1 MYYYLICLQ
10 SKPSLYKYRVMTD
23 SLPRS
28 WFAPKIIYEQ
38 IQYYFP
44 MCQSKIRIASGYFTI
59 NGWDLIR
66 DVVKGKYVDLLVG
79 INERTKRQDEGY
91 AQRLLIQEITKDL
104 ATASSAGNRRQAV
117 ADLVEKIRRGEFRLV
132 DARAM
137 KHHAKLYLVD
147 CKVAIVTSAN
157 LTKHGLIEQVEDGAR
172 LTQKQEVI
180 KLVNK
185 FDGYFAEAV
194 DLTQRLLKAL
204 EDWLKLASP
213 WDIYLKTLLAF
224 EDLEIDNKYTP
235 PTNYQRAMIAEALQ
249 KISDHSGVMLVASTG
264 LGKTVVATHIALK
277 LFRADEIL
285 HVLIIGPKLV
295 KRQWQFEFLDA
306 GIPQTYIGCQALDKE
321 DPSYDCNLDQFI
333 EIEEKINKQWL
344 IIIDECHLF
353 RNCHDSAEGPR
364 RRSFQRLISRIKK
377 SGCKVLLLTGSPYS
391 KDIRNLNHQLLLL
404 PHTAEIET
412 LSDKQNNKNFN
423 WHTDSIKG
431 FINLPVVSQLTTPY
445 VAQQYGQ
452 KLETGILIEFGQQK
466 RYIPLVKLY
475 RVNFHLFM
483 ESEIFQVFMD
493 GCFTVKDPPESRK
506 FIETQAEVAW
516 SSSPWALREIIK
528 KVINTPGK
536 PNLSYEFEFKMSQ
549 FQRREILQPLLSRLN
564 KMQFTEDY
572 KLASLC
578 KILQETHSSNKKV
591 IIFCE
596 RRATVAYL
604 VKAINILFDHL
615 RVFGTIKYTIKQ
627 EKGEYVPMSDR
638 DIFQAIKKFA
648 PIANRAEG
656 KYEETY
662 EVFIST
668 DAHGVGI
675 NLQDAPVVINYDLA
689 WTAIEPTQRA
699 GRVLRPWIEPRTVE
713 LYTFVPLLEG
723 HALRD
728 LGIPKRYSN
737 LTNRH
742 SQSQEI
748 MELPVL
754 SINEKEEVNFFNN
767 TSKVT
772 IQSGL
777 LDLEALVE
785 DNVSPFYHHAS
796 KLYNNRDYARNIR
809 DDIISAKI
817 YSGLTILIY
826 VLFKYKDEYKWT
838 FYNPKSKSLQ
848 NKSRNQ
854 LLDLLQ
860 CEQNTELAIVNADE
874 IEELSYACIKEWCK
888 QNDAD
893 LDDVVREC
901 AMYLKPAR
909 KSNNY
914 DDFESLARY

>member
-1 MYYYLICLQ
+1 
-10 SKPSLYKYRVMTD
+10 MTD
-23 SLPRS
+23 SLPIS

-44 MCQSKIRIASGYFTI
+44 KCQSKIRIATGYFTV
-59 NGWDLIR
+59 NAWDQIR

-79 INERTKRQDEGY
+79 INERTKRQDEGN

-104 ATASSAGNRRQAV
+104 ATGSSVGNRRQAV
-117 ADLVEKIRRGEFRLV
+117 ADLVEKIRRGQFRLV

-137 KHHAKLYLVD
+137 KHHGKLYLVD

-157 LTKHGLIEQVEDGAR
+157 LTKHGLIEQVEAGNILAQND
-172 LTQKQEVI
+172 EVI
-180 KLVNK
+180 KFVK
-185 FDGYFAEAV
+185 EFDGYFAEAV

-224 EDLEIDNKYTP
+224 EDVEIDNKYTP

-249 KISDHSGVMLVASTG
+249 KISDHSGVILVASTG

-277 LFRADEIL
+277 LFRADKII

-295 KRQWQFEFLDA
+295 KRQWESEFMDA
-306 GIPQTYIGCQALDKE
+306 GIPQTYIGYQALDKE
-321 DPSYDCNLDQFI
+321 DPNHDRNLEHFI

-412 LSDKQNNKNFN
+412 LSDKQNKKNFN
-423 WHTDSIKG
+423 WQTDSIKG
-431 FINLPVVSQLTTPY
+431 FINLPIVSQLTTPY
-445 VAQQYGQ
+445 VAQQYGK

-483 ESEIFQVFMD
+483 ESEISQVFRD

-516 SSSPWALREIIK
+516 ASSPWALREIIK

-536 PNLSYEFEFKMSQ
+536 PNLSYDFEFKMSQ
-549 FQRREILQPLLSRLN
+549 SQRREILQPLLNRLN
-564 KMQFTEDY
+564 KIQFPDDQ

-578 KILQETHSSNKKV
+578 KILQEVHSINKKV

-604 VKAINILFDHL
+604 VKAINALLDHL
-615 RVFGTIKYTIKQ
+615 RVFGTIKQ
-627 EKGEYVPMSDR
+627 GKGQYLSMSDR

-648 PIANRAEG
+648 PVANRAEG

-662 EVFIST
+662 EVFILT

-675 NLQDAPVVINYDLA
+675 NLQDAPIVINYDLA

-713 LYTFVPLLEG
+713 LYTFVPPLKSD
-723 HALRD
+723 ALRD
-728 LGIPKRYSN
+728 LGIAKR
-737 LTNRH
+737 
-742 SQSQEI
+742 
-748 MELPVL
+748 
-754 SINEKEEVNFFNN
+754 
-767 TSKVT
+767 
-772 IQSGL
+772 
-777 LDLEALVE
+777 
-785 DNVSPFYHHAS
+785 
-796 KLYNNRDYARNIR
+796 
-809 DDIISAKI
+809 
-817 YSGLTILIY
+817 
-826 VLFKYKDEYKWT
+826 
-838 FYNPKSKSLQ
+838 
-848 NKSRNQ
+848 
-854 LLDLLQ
+854 
-860 CEQNTELAIVNADE
+860 
-874 IEELSYACIKEWCK
+874 
-888 QNDAD
+888 
-893 LDDVVREC
+893 
-901 AMYLKPAR
+901 
-909 KSNNY
+909 
-914 DDFESLARY
+914 

>member
-1 MYYYLICLQ
+1 MQ
-10 SKPSLYKYRVMTD
+10 QV
-23 SLPRS
+23 
-28 WFAPKIIYEQ
+28 E
-38 IQYYFP
+38 
-44 MCQSKIRIASGYFTI
+44 
-59 NGWDLIR
+59 
-66 DVVKGKYVDLLVG
+66 
-79 INERTKRQDEGY
+79 
-91 AQRLLIQEITKDL
+91 
-104 ATASSAGNRRQAV
+104 AGNPLSRKKEIV
-117 ADLVEKIRRGEFRLV
+117 KL
-132 DARAM
+132 
-137 KHHAKLYLVD
+137 AK
-147 CKVAIVTSAN
+147 
-157 LTKHGLIEQVEDGAR
+157 
-172 LTQKQEVI
+172 
-180 KLVNK
+180 K
-185 FDGYFAEAV
+185 FDEYFAEAV
-194 DLTQRLLKAL
+194 DLTERLLKAL

-224 EDLEIDNKYTP
+224 EDVELDNRYTP

-249 KISDHSGVMLVASTG
+249 KISDHNGVMLVASTG
-264 LGKTVVATHIALK
+264 LGKTVVATHIALT
-277 LFRADEIL
+277 LFRADKIL
-285 HVLIIGPKLV
+285 HILIIGPKLV
-295 KRQWQFEFLDA
+295 KRQWESEFIDA

-321 DPSYDCNLDQFI
+321 DPSDDCNLEHFI

-364 RRSFQRLISRIKK
+364 RRSFQRLISRIQE

-412 LSDKQNNKNFN
+412 LSDKQNKKNFN

-452 KLETGILIEFGQQK
+452 KLENGVLIEFGQQK

-483 ESEIFQVFMD
+483 ESEISQVFRD
-493 GCFTVKDPPESRK
+493 GCFNVIDPPESRK

-516 SSSPWALREIIK
+516 VSSPWALREIIK

-536 PNLSYEFEFKMSQ
+536 RNLSYDFEFEMSQ
-549 FQRREILQPLLSRLN
+549 FQRREILEPLLSRLN
-564 KMQFTEDY
+564 QMQFTDDH

-578 KILQETHSSNKKV
+578 SFLQEVHSNNKKV

-596 RRATVAYL
+596 RRATVVYL
-604 VKAINILFDHL
+604 VRAVNALLPYMRI
-615 RVFGTIKYTIKQ
+615 FGTMKRTSKEGKSQ
-627 EKGEYVPMSDR
+627 YVPKSDR
-638 DIFQAIKKFA
+638 EILQAIKKFA
-648 PIANRAEG
+648 PVANRAEG

-662 EVFIST
+662 DVFIST

-713 LYTFVPLLEG
+713 LYTFVPPLEG
-723 HALRD
+723 DPLRD
-728 LGIPKRYSN
+728 LGIAKRYSN
-737 LTNRH
+737 LANRH

-754 SINEKEEVNFFNN
+754 STNEQEEVNFFNN
-767 TSKVT
+767 ASKVT
-772 IQSGL
+772 IQSGV
-777 LDLEALVE
+777 LDLEALV
-785 DNVSPFYHHAS
+785 DDKISPYYHHAS
-796 KLYNNRDYARNIR
+796 KLYSNRDYARKIR

-817 YSGLTILIY
+817 YSGRTILIY
-826 VLFKYKDEYKWT
+826 VLFKYENEYKWAV
-838 FYNPKSKSLQ
+838 FEPKLKSLR
-848 NKSRNQ
+848 NISRNQ
-854 LLDLLQ
+854 LLDWLR
-860 CEQNTELAIVNADE
+860 CEKNTERALVNADE
-874 IEELSYACIKEWCK
+874 IEELSYACIKKWCK
-888 QNDAD
+888 QNDAS

-901 AMYLKPAR
+901 AIYLKPA
-909 KSNNY
+909 NEI

>member
-1 MYYYLICLQ
+1 MI
-10 SKPSLYKYRVMTD
+10 D
-23 SLPRS
+23 SPPKS
-28 WFAPKIIYEQ
+28 WFAPKIIYDQ

-44 MCQSKIRIASGYFTI
+44 TCQSKIRIASGWFTV

-66 DVVKGKYVDLLVG
+66 GVVKGKYVDLLVG
-79 INERTKRQDEGY
+79 INERTQRQDERH
-91 AQRLLIQEITKDL
+91 AQHLLIQEIKKDL
-104 ATASSAGNRRQAV
+104 ATGSSPGNRRQAV
-117 ADLVEKIRRGEFRLV
+117 ADLVDKIRTGQFRIV
-132 DARAM
+132 DARAR
-137 KHHAKLYLVD
+137 KHHAKLYFVD
-147 CKVAIVTSAN
+147 CKVVIITSAN
-157 LTKHGLIEQVEDGAR
+157 LTKHGLIQQVEAGNPLSR
-172 LTQKQEVI
+172 KKEIV
-180 KLVNK
+180 KLVKK
-185 FDGYFAEAV
+185 FDRYFAEAV

-224 EDLEIDNKYTP
+224 EDVEIDNKYTP

-264 LGKTVVATHIALK
+264 LGKTVVATHLALK
-277 LFRADEIL
+277 LFRANEII

-295 KRQWQFEFLDA
+295 KRQWQSEFMDA
-306 GIPQTYIGCQALDKE
+306 GIPQTYIGYQALDKE
-321 DPSYDCNLDQFI
+321 DPSHDRNLDQFI

-353 RNCHDSAEGPR
+353 RNCHDSAEGPK
-364 RRSFQRLISRIKK
+364 RRSFQRLISRIKE

-391 KDIRNLNHQLLLL
+391 KDIRNLNHQILLL

-412 LSDKQNNKNFN
+412 FSDKQNKKNFN

-431 FINLPVVSQLTTPY
+431 FVKLPVVSQLTTPY

-483 ESEIFQVFMD
+483 ESEISQVFRD

-516 SSSPWALREIIK
+516 VISPWALREIIK

-536 PNLSYEFEFKMSQ
+536 RNLSYEFEFKISQ
-549 FQRREILQPLLSRLN
+549 SQRREILQPLLNRLN
-564 KMQFTEDY
+564 QMQFTDDQ

-578 KILQETHSSNKKV
+578 KILQEVHSSNKKV

-596 RRATVAYL
+596 RRATVVYL
-604 VKAINILFDHL
+604 VKAINALLAHL
-615 RVFGTIKYTIKQ
+615 RVFGTIKHTIKQ
-627 EKGEYVPMSDR
+627 GKYQYVPMSDR

-648 PIANRAEG
+648 PVANRAEG

-713 LYTFVPLLEG
+713 LYTFVPPLEG
-723 HALRD
+723 DALRD
-728 LGIPKRYSN
+728 LGIAKRYSN

-754 SINEKEEVNFFNN
+754 SINEKEEVDFFNN

-772 IQSGL
+772 IQSGV
-777 LDLEALVE
+777 LDLEALVD
-785 DNVSPFYHHAS
+785 DNISPFYHHVS

-817 YSGLTILIY
+817 YSGRTILIY
-826 VLFKYKDEYKWT
+826 VLFK
-838 FYNPKSKSLQ
+838 
-848 NKSRNQ
+848 
-854 LLDLLQ
+854 
-860 CEQNTELAIVNADE
+860 
-874 IEELSYACIKEWCK
+874 
-888 QNDAD
+888 
-893 LDDVVREC
+893 
-901 AMYLKPAR
+901 
-909 KSNNY
+909 
-914 DDFESLARY
+914 

>member
-1 MYYYLICLQ
+1 
-10 SKPSLYKYRVMTD
+10 MTD
-23 SLPRS
+23 SPPRS
-28 WFAPKIIYEQ
+28 WFAPKTIYEQ

-44 MCQSKIRIASGYFTI
+44 TCQSKIRIASGWFTV

-66 DVVKGKYVDLLVG
+66 GVVKGKCVDLLVG
-79 INERTKRQDEGY
+79 INERTQRQDEKH
-91 AQRLLIQEITKDL
+91 AQRLLLQEIKKDL
-104 ATASSAGNRRQAV
+104 ATGASAGNRRQAV
-117 ADLVEKIRRGEFRLV
+117 VELVEKIRTGQFRIV
-132 DARAM
+132 DARAT
-137 KHHAKLYLVD
+137 KHHGKLYFVD
-147 CKVAIVTSAN
+147 SQVVIVTSAN
-157 LTKHGLIEQVEDGAR
+157 LTKHGLMEQVEAGNLLA
-172 LTQKQEVI
+172 QHEEVV
-180 KLVNK
+180 KLVK
-185 FDGYFAEAV
+185 EFDEYFAEAV

-204 EDWLKLASP
+204 EDWLRLASP

-224 EDLEIDNKYTP
+224 EDLEIDNRYTP

-264 LGKTVVATHIALK
+264 LGKTVVATHLALK
-277 LFRADEIL
+277 LFRADKII
-285 HVLIIGPKLV
+285 HVMIIGPKLV
-295 KRQWQFEFLDA
+295 KRQWKSEFMDA
-306 GIPQTYIGCQALDKE
+306 GIPQIYIGYQALDKE
-321 DPSYDCNLDQFI
+321 DPSHDRNLEHFI

-364 RRSFQRLISRIKK
+364 RRSFQRLISRIKE

-391 KDIRNLNHQLLLL
+391 KDIRNLNHQILLL

-412 LSDKQNNKNFN
+412 FSDKQNKKNFN

-452 KLETGILIEFGQQK
+452 KLENGLLIEFGQQK

-483 ESEIFQVFMD
+483 ESEISQVFRD
-493 GCFTVKDPPESRK
+493 GCFTVTDPPESRK

-516 SSSPWALREIIK
+516 ASSPWALREIIK

-536 PNLSYEFEFKMSQ
+536 RNLSYDFEFEMSQ
-549 FQRREILQPLLSRLN
+549 SQRREILEPLLNRLN
-564 KMQFTEDY
+564 QMQFTDDH

-578 KILQETHSSNKKV
+578 SFLQEVHSNNKKV

-596 RRATVAYL
+596 RRATVVYL
-604 VKAINILFDHL
+604 VRAVNVLLPYL
-615 RVFGTIKYTIKQ
+615 RVFGTIKRTSKQ
-627 EKGEYVPMSDR
+627 GKSQYVPKSER
-638 DIFQAIKKFA
+638 EILQAIKKFA
-648 PIANRAEG
+648 PVANRAEG

-662 EVFIST
+662 DVFIST

-713 LYTFVPLLEG
+713 LYTFVPPLEG
-723 HALRD
+723 DALRD
-728 LGIPKRYSN
+728 LGIAKRYSN
-737 LTNRH
+737 LANRH

-767 TSKVT
+767 ASKVI
-772 IQSGL
+772 IQSGV
-777 LDLEALVE
+777 LDLDALVD
-785 DNVSPFYHHAS
+785 DNISPFYHHAS

-817 YSGLTILIY
+817 YSGRTILIY
-826 VLFKYKDEYKWT
+826 VLFKHKDEYKWAV
-838 FYNPKSKSLQ
+838 YEPKSKSLR
-848 NKSRNQ
+848 NILRNQ
-854 LLDLLQ
+854 LLDLLE
-860 CEQNTELAIVNADE
+860 CEEHTERALVNADE
-874 IEELSYACIKEWCK
+874 IEELSYACIKEWSK
-888 QNDAD
+888 QNNAN

-901 AMYLKPAR
+901 AMYLKPAHQP
-909 KSNNY
+909 
-914 DDFESLARY
+914 DDVESLARY

>member
-1 MYYYLICLQ
+1 
-10 SKPSLYKYRVMTD
+10 MTD
-23 SLPRS
+23 SPPIS
-28 WFAPKIIYEQ
+28 WFAPKTIYEQ

-44 MCQSKIRIASGYFTI
+44 SCQSKIRIASGYFTV
-59 NGWDLIR
+59 NGWDQIR

-79 INERTKRQDEGY
+79 INERTQRQDERY
-91 AQRLLIQEITKDL
+91 AQRLLIQEIKKDL
-104 ATASSAGNRRQAV
+104 ATGSSPGNRRQAV
-117 ADLVEKIRRGEFRLV
+117 ADLVDKIQRGEFRIV

-137 KHHAKLYLVD
+137 KHHAKLYFVD
-147 CKVAIVTSAN
+147 CKVAIITSAN
-157 LTKHGLIEQVEDGAR
+157 LTKYGLMEQVEAGNLQAENE
-172 LTQKQEVI
+172 EVV
-180 KLVNK
+180 KLVKK
-185 FDGYFAEAV
+185 FDGYFVEAV

-213 WDIYLKTLLAF
+213 WDIYLKSLLAF
-224 EDLEIDNKYTP
+224 EDLEFDNRYTP

-249 KISDHSGVMLVASTG
+249 KISDRSGVMLVASTG

-295 KRQWQFEFLDA
+295 KRQWESEFIDA

-321 DPSYDCNLDQFI
+321 DPSSDYNLEHFI

-364 RRSFQRLISRIKK
+364 RRSFQRLISRIKE

-391 KDIRNLNHQLLLL
+391 KDIRNLNHQILLL
-404 PHTAEIET
+404 PHTAEVET
-412 LSDKQNNKNFN
+412 LSDKQNKKNFN

-452 KLETGILIEFGQQK
+452 KLETGILIEFGQEK

-483 ESEIFQVFMD
+483 ESEISQVFRD
-493 GCFTVKDPPESRK
+493 GCFTINDPPASRK

-516 SSSPWALREIIK
+516 VSSPSALREIIK

-536 PNLSYEFEFKMSQ
+536 RNLSYEFGFEMSQ
-549 FQRREILQPLLSRLN
+549 SQRREILEPLLRRLN
-564 KMQFTEDY
+564 QMQFTDDH
-572 KLASLC
+572 KLVSLC
-578 KILQETHSSNKKV
+578 KFLQEAHSSSKKV

-596 RRATVAYL
+596 RRATVVYL
-604 VKAINILFDHL
+604 VEAINALLPDL
-615 RVFGTIKYTIKQ
+615 RVFGTIKHTIKQ
-627 EKGEYVPMSDR
+627 RKGHYVPKSDR
-638 DIFQAIKKFA
+638 EILQAIKKFA
-648 PIANRAEG
+648 PVANRAEG
-656 KYEETY
+656 KYKETY
-662 EVFIST
+662 EIFIST

-713 LYTFVPLLEG
+713 LYTFVPPLEG
-723 HALRD
+723 DALRD
-728 LGIPKRYSN
+728 LGIAKRYNN

-742 SQSQEI
+742 TQSQEI

-767 TSKVT
+767 ISKVT
-772 IQSGL
+772 IQSGV
-777 LDLEALVE
+777 LDLEALAD
-785 DNVSPFYHHAS
+785 DNISPYYLHAS
-796 KLYNNRDYARNIR
+796 KLYNNRDYARKIS

-817 YSGLTILIY
+817 YSGRIILIY
-826 VLFKYKDEYKWT
+826 VLFKHEDKYKWAV
-838 FYNPKSKSLQ
+838 YEPKPKILR
-848 NKSRNQ
+848 NISRDQ
-854 LLDLLQ
+854 LLDWLR
-860 CEQNTELAIVNADE
+860 CEENTERAFVNADE

-888 QNDAD
+888 QNNAN

-901 AMYLKPAR
+901 AIYLKPKP
-909 KSNNY
+909 KSNDY